1 MLTTLLAAAFFF
13 PIVESG
19 EPRAMLAPAAVDAP
33 PEVQRATAEFQRVLK
48 KMTGASLPTSKSTTG
63 PRIHIGR
70 DAFVEKADLKL
81 DSLDN
86 DGFVIQTVGSS
97 DLVLAG
103 RNPHGTEFAVY
114 RFLQKHGGVRWCFP
128 TELGE
133 VVPRRASFGVGRLA
147 GRHEP
152 SFKSRQWSSAAP
164 FDKGEW
170 ERHNL
175 CRPRYSFHHNL
186 LHVFVPSKLYDQHPE
201 WFPEIKGKRFRPASD
216 DAHNWQ
222 PCLANPEVARFA
234 AEVARKFFDA
244 NPAATSFS
252 LGMNDTAASGF
263 CECAA
268 CRALDPADPAQQ
280 KTPRGLPNYSN
291 RFYTFMNRV
300 AEELAKTHP
309 DKFIGCLAYHVTEPP
324 PTFAVHRRVIPY
336 LTAGRANWT
345 DPAIRA
351 GDQKLIR
358 GWCAQAPVVGIYDYY
373 YGSGFISPRIFTGLT
388 EESLKFAHRAGV
400 RGFYA
405 EIYSTWSLDGP
416 KAWVASQLLWDVNQR
431 AGTLVDDFCRG
442 LFGKAA
448 APMREY
454 FRFLEN
460 RWMKRPSGSTVM
472 WAGFFDAKQLDLWPA
487 DVCAKARALLAKA
500 EHAAANDDE
509 TVRARVKLY
518 SDGFRQTELW
528 SALYNAEK
536 TLNSPADLRR
546 YLDAACSL
554 AALKQEIIKPNPL
567 HRGTIPFEERSR
579 NAPGTR
585 VSSAL
590 IMMADQPDAGPLLK
604 QWAAQTGDADAAV
617 AARAALL
624 LRANPELG
632 KELLANPGF
641 EPDGPRWNTW
651 VRPDTSGKVA
661 FSADAARSGKAGAVI
676 RSAAAACVMQ
686 TLPAKPGEMY
696 LATIHIRSSAGAKGI
711 ASLVIKFKDA
721 AGKWLPDSA
730 GCSTMVPAAAAVDWT
745 RLAVVARVPKGS
757 ATLVWMASAKDQGD
771 DEAVQFDTASLK
783 RVPQ

>member
-1 MLTTLLAAAFFF
+1 MLTAFLAAACVF

-19 EPRAMLAPAAVDAP
+19 QPRAALAPTAADAP

-48 KMTGASLPTSKSTTG
+48 KMTGVSLPICRPDTPVWPSTTPTYG
-63 PRIHIGR
+63 QTGVSGLRTQKRIHIGR
-70 DAFVEKADLKL
+70 DAFVEKAGLKL
-81 DSLDN
+81 DGLDE
-86 DGFVIQTVGSS
+86 DGFVIQTVGKS

-114 RFLQKHGGVRWCFP
+114 RFLQKHGGVRWYFP

-133 VVPRRASFGVGRLA
+133 VVPQRATFGVGRLA
-147 GRHEP
+147 ERHEP
-152 SFKSRQWSSAAP
+152 SFRSRQWSSAAT

-186 LHVFVPSKLYDQHPE
+186 LNVFVPSKLYDQHPE
-201 WFPEIKGKRFRPASD
+201 WFPEIKGKRFRPAGD
-216 DAHNWQ
+216 QAHNWQ
-222 PCLANPEVARFA
+222 PCLANAEAARHA
-234 AEVARKFFDA
+234 AETARKYFDR
-244 NPAATSFS
+244 NPGATSFS
-252 LGMNDTAASGF
+252 FGMNDTAAAGF

-291 RFYTFMNRV
+291 RFFTFMNRV

-324 PTFAVHRRVIPY
+324 PAFAVHPRVIPY

-373 YGSGFISPRIFTGLT
+373 YGSGFVSPRIFTGLT
-388 EESLKFAHRAGV
+388 EASLKFAHRAGV

-416 KAWVASQLLWDVNQR
+416 KAWAASQLLWNVNQS
-431 AGTLVDDFCRG
+431 AGRLVDDFCRG

-448 APMREY
+448 APMRDY
-454 FRFLEN
+454 FRFLEQ

-500 EHAAANDDE
+500 GQAAARDDE
-509 TVRARVKLY
+509 TVRTRVRLY

-528 SALYNAEK
+528 SAIYDNENS
-536 TLNSPADLRR
+536 LNSPAGLQR
-546 YLDAACSL
+546 YLNAARSL
-554 AALKQEIIKPNPL
+554 AALQKDIVNPEPL
-567 HRGTIPFEERSR
+567 HRAPIPFEQRSR

-585 VSSAL
+585 VGSAL
-590 IMMADQPDAGPLLK
+590 LMLADQPDAEPVLK
-604 QWAAQTGDADAAV
+604 QWAAQTANADAAA

-632 KELLANPGF
+632 KELRANPDF
-641 EPDGPRWNTW
+641 EPVGPRWGTW
-651 VRPDTSGKVA
+651 VRPDTSGKVEFA
-661 FSADAARSGKAGAVI
+661 PAAARTGKAGAVI
-676 RSAAAACVMQ
+676 
-686 TLPAKPGEMY
+686 
-696 LATIHIRSSAGAKGI
+696 
-711 ASLVIKFKDA
+711 
-721 AGKWLPDSA
+721 
-730 GCSTMVPAAAAVDWT
+730 
-745 RLAVVARVPKGS
+745 
-757 ATLVWMASAKDQGD
+757 
-771 DEAVQFDTASLK
+771 
-783 RVPQ
+783 